1 MFYLGLISFAAAMLA
16 MLVALILTVF
26 QLFQRQTTLKKSIV
40 TLASVSFGLH
50 TLSILSLMA
59 MQVLQDYTISYVVSV
74 VNSVM
79 PTILKM
85 TAIWG
90 GQAGSLF
97 FWGWTLNLVLFIS
110 LHVRRQI
117 QDGWSFLI
125 TTLSLLFFG
134 ALSLFA
140 ENPFTRVW
148 ITEAGNILEGVFSP
162 AAGAT
167 IYGGISGFGLNPLLR
182 HWGMVIHPPILYF
195 GFALFLVPFSVAISY
210 LIRGESGEGLLG
222 ETRLWL
228 LSAWILLTAGIVLGS
243 WWSYDVLGWGG
254 YWAWDP
260 VETASLLPWLTST
273 GLLHSLLLQKQRK
286 IFKRFNF
293 VLILLTYI
301 LVIFSILI
309 TRAGLLNSVHAFG
322 ESNISM
328 PLTLLTLTLFMVS
341 VALLVWRW
349 KHLQSGWE
357 LTSLVTR
364 DAAFLYTNVILIAL
378 TIVCFYGLA
387 YPLVSGIVTGTQ
399 IGLDRTFFDQAAVP
413 LFILLAVLM
422 AVCPLSAWTV
432 NSVRQL
438 GKSAVIPLILSILLT
453 LASFF
458 FLTKSWLALIV
469 LFVVAFGLLLM
480 LALSL
485 RDSKSP
491 RDAGKRWWGQRARHG
506 AWFVHAGVLLIA
518 LGIVGMEGLAGSIQG
533 TMIPGDK
540 MPLRSYQVE
549 FVQLTTEYENPEYMT
564 IEAELVLWKDGKAV
578 AKLYPGQHLYES
590 RGQYVSIPDKHSTLR
605 GDFYTLLLDYSSM
618 MGYVT
623 IQASDNPLVNFMWIG
638 ALLMVLGAA
647 LAASLPWKSLQLD
660 YVDEKDQELHRS

>member
-1 MFYLGLISFAAAMLA
+1 MFYLGLISFAAS
-16 MLVALILTVF
+16 MLVMFIALILTIF
-26 QLFQRQTTLKKSIV
+26 QLVKRQTILTKSTI
-40 TLASVSFGLH
+40 TLASLSFGLH
-50 TLSILSLMA
+50 TLSVLTLMA
-59 MQVLQDYTISYVVSV
+59 MQVLQDYSNAHIVSV

-79 PTILKM
+79 PTVLKM

-117 QDGWSFLI
+117 QDNWSFTFTALN
-125 TTLSLLFFG
+125 LLFFG
-134 ALSLFA
+134 AYTLFVD
-140 ENPFTRVW
+140 NPFSRVW
-148 ITEAGNILEGVFSP
+148 LTESGNILEGVFSP
-162 AAGAT
+162 AAGVSV
-167 IYGGISGFGLNPLLR
+167 YGGLSGFGLNPLLR
-182 HWGMVIHPPILYF
+182 HWGMVIHPPILYL
-195 GFALFLVPFSVAISY
+195 GYALFLVPFCVAISY

-260 VETASLLPWLTST
+260 VETASLIPWLTST

-286 IFKRFNF
+286 IFQRFNF
-293 VLILLTYI
+293 VLILLTYVLI
-301 LVIFSILI
+301 IFSILI

-322 ESNISM
+322 ASKISL
-328 PLTLLTLTLFMVS
+328 PLTLLTLTLVGGS
-341 VALLVWRW
+341 VALLAWRW
-349 KHLQSGWE
+349 RHLYSGWE

-364 DAAFLYTNVILIAL
+364 DAAFLYTNVILISL

-387 YPLVSGIVTGTQ
+387 YPLISGILTGTQ
-399 IGLDRTFFDQAAVP
+399 IGLDRTFFDQAATP
-413 LFILLAVLM
+413 LFILLTALM
-422 AVCPLSAWTV
+422 AVCPISAWTV
-432 NSVRQL
+432 NAVRQL
-438 GKSAVIPLILSILLT
+438 GKTVFIPAALSMMLT
-453 LASFF
+453 VVFYF
-458 FLTKSWLALIV
+458 FLTKSWLALLV
-469 LFVVAFGLLLM
+469 LFVVSFGLLLM
-480 LALSL
+480 LALTL
-485 RDSKSP
+485 RDCRSP
-491 RDAGKRWWGQRARHG
+491 SEAAKRWWGQRSRHG

-540 MPLRSYQVE
+540 MPLRSYHVE
-549 FVQLTTEYENPEYMT
+549 FVQLTTEYENPEYLT
-564 IEAELVLWKDGKAV
+564 IEAELVLWQDDKV
-578 AKLYPGQHLYES
+578 VTRLYPGQHLYES

-605 GDFYTLLLDYSSM
+605 GDFYTLLLDYNSM

-647 LAASLPWKSLQLD
+647 LAASLPWRSLQVGD
-660 YVDEKDQELHRS
+660 DDQKAQELSRS

>member
-1 MFYLGLISFAAAMLA
+1 MFYLGLISFAVS
-16 MLVALILTVF
+16 MLVMLIALIFTIF
-26 QLFQRQTTLKKSIV
+26 QLVKHQTALTKPIL
-40 TLASVSFGLH
+40 TLASLSFALH
-50 TLSILSLMA
+50 TLSLLSLMA
-59 MQVLQDYTISYVVSV
+59 MQVLQDYSISYVVSV

-97 FWGWTLNLVLFIS
+97 FWGWTLNLVLFLS

-117 QDGWSFLI
+117 QDGWSFLF
-125 TTLSLLFFG
+125 TALNLLFFG

-140 ENPFTRVW
+140 ENPFSRVW
-148 ITEAGNILEGVFSP
+148 LTESGNILEGVFSP
-162 AAGAT
+162 AAGASV
-167 IYGGISGFGLNPLLR
+167 YGGISGFGLNPLLR

-195 GFALFLVPFSVAISY
+195 GFALFLVPFCVAISY

-260 VETASLLPWLTST
+260 VETASLIPWFTST

-301 LVIFSILI
+301 LIIFSILI
-309 TRAGLLNSVHAFG
+309 TRAGLLSSVHAFG
-322 ESNISM
+322 ESNISL
-328 PLTLLTLTLFMVS
+328 PLTLLTVTLFVVS
-341 VALLVWRW
+341 AVLLAWRW
-349 KHLQSGWE
+349 RRLYSGWE

-364 DAAFLYTNVILIAL
+364 DAAFLYTNVILISL

-387 YPLVSGIVTGTQ
+387 YPLISGIFTGTQ

-413 LFILLAVLM
+413 LFLLLAVLM
-422 AVCPLSAWTV
+422 AVCPLSGWTV
-432 NSVRQL
+432 NAVKQL
-438 GKSAVIPLILSILLT
+438 GKAARIPLLLSLLLT
-453 LASFF
+453 AVSYFL
-458 FLTKSWLALIV
+458 LTKSWLALLV
-469 LFVVAFGLLLM
+469 LFVVSFGLMLM
-480 LALSL
+480 LALTL
-485 RDSKSP
+485 RDCKSP
-491 RDAGKRWWGQRARHG
+491 REAAKRWWGQRSLHG

-518 LGIVGMEGLAGSIQG
+518 LGIVGMEGLSGSIQG

-540 MPLRSYQVE
+540 MPLRSYHVE
-549 FVQLTTEYENPEYMT
+549 FVQLTTEYENPEYLT
-564 IEAELVLWKDGKAV
+564 IEAELVLWKDGKAI
-578 AKLYPGQHLYES
+578 ARLYPGQHLYET
-590 RGQYVSIPDKHSTLR
+590 RGQYISIPDKQSTLR
-605 GDFYTLLLDYSSM
+605 GDFYTLLLDYNSM

-647 LAASLPWKSLQLD
+647 LAASLPWKSLQLGGD
-660 YVDEKDQELHRS
+660 DQHEQELSRS

>member
-1 MFYLGLISFAAAMLA
+1 MFYLGLISFVASILA
-16 MLVALILTVF
+16 MLIAVILTIY
-26 QLFQRQTTLKKSIV
+26 QLIKRQTILTKSTI
-40 TLASVSFGLH
+40 TLASISFGLH
-50 TLSILSLMA
+50 TLSVLTLMA
-59 MQVLQDYTISYVVSV
+59 MQVLQDYSISYVVSV

-97 FWGWTLNLVLFIS
+97 FWGWTLNLVFFIS

-117 QDGWSFLI
+117 QDSWSFLF
-125 TTLSLLFFG
+125 TALNLLFFG

-148 ITEAGNILEGVFSP
+148 LTESGGILEGVFSP
-162 AAGAT
+162 ATGAT
-167 IYGGISGFGLNPLLR
+167 VYSGISGFGLNPLLR

-195 GFALFLVPFSVAISY
+195 GFALFLIPFSVAISY
-210 LIRGESGEGLLG
+210 LIRGESDEGLLG

-228 LSAWILLTAGIVLGS
+228 LSGWILLTAGIVLGS

-293 VLILLTYI
+293 VLILLTYM

-322 ESNISM
+322 ESKISL
-328 PLTLLTLTLFMVS
+328 PLTLLTLTLFVVS
-341 VALLVWRW
+341 VALLAWRW
-349 KHLQSGWE
+349 RHLHSGWE

-364 DAAFLYTNVILIAL
+364 DAAFLYTNVILISL

-387 YPLVSGIVTGTQ
+387 YPLITGALTGTQ
-399 IGLDRTFFDQAAVP
+399 IGLDRTFFDKAATP

-432 NSVRQL
+432 NAVRQL
-438 GKSAVIPLILSILLT
+438 GKTARIPLILSLVLIVV
-453 LASFF
+453 SFF
-458 FLTKSWLALIV
+458 LLTKSWLALMV
-469 LFVVAFGLLLM
+469 LFVVGFGLLLM
-480 LALSL
+480 LALTL
-485 RDSKSP
+485 RDCKSP
-491 RDAGKRWWGQRARHG
+491 REAGKRWWSQRARHG

-540 MPLRSYQVE
+540 MPLRSYHVE
-549 FVQLTTEYENPEYMT
+549 FVQLTTEYENPEYLT
-564 IEAELVLWKDGKAV
+564 IEAELVLWKDGKV
-578 AKLYPGQHLYES
+578 IGKLYPGQHLYET
-590 RGQYVSIPDKHSTLR
+590 RGQYVSIPDKQSNLR

-638 ALLMVLGAA
+638 ALMMVLGAA
-647 LAASLPWKSLQLD
+647 LAATLPWKSLQLGD
-660 YVDEKDQELHRS
+660 DDQPTLEQPRS

>member
-1 MFYLGLISFAAAMLA
+1 MFYLGLISFAAS
-16 MLVALILTVF
+16 MLVMLIAIILTIF
-26 QLFQRQTTLKKSIV
+26 QLIKRQTILTKLSI

-50 TLSILSLMA
+50 TLSILTLMA

-85 TAIWG
+85 TAVWG

-117 QDGWSFLI
+117 QDGWSFLF
-125 TTLSLLFFG
+125 TASNLLFFG
-134 ALSLFA
+134 VLSLFA
-140 ENPFTRVW
+140 ENPFSRVW
-148 ITEAGNILEGVFSP
+148 LTEAGNILEGVFSP

-167 IYGGISGFGLNPLLR
+167 VYGGLSGFGLNPLLR
-182 HWGMVIHPPILYF
+182 HWGMVIHPPILYL
-195 GFALFLVPFSVAISY
+195 GFALFLVPFSIALSY
-210 LIRGESGEGLLG
+210 LIRDETGEGLLG

-286 IFKRFNF
+286 IFQRFNF

-301 LVIFSILI
+301 LIIFSILI

-322 ESNISM
+322 ESNISL
-328 PLTLLTLTLFMVS
+328 PLTLLTLTLVGVS
-341 VALLVWRW
+341 VALLAWRW
-349 KHLQSGWE
+349 RRLYSGWE

-364 DAAFLYTNVILIAL
+364 DAAFLYTNVILISL

-387 YPLVSGIVTGTQ
+387 YPLVTGVLTGTQ
-399 IGLDRTFFDQAAVP
+399 IGLDRTFFDQAATP
-413 LFILLAVLM
+413 LFILLAALM
-422 AVCPLSAWTV
+422 AVCPLSAWSV
-432 NSVRQL
+432 NAIRQL

-453 LASFF
+453 VMSYFL
-458 FLTKSWLALIV
+458 LTKSWLALLV
-469 LFVVAFGLLLM
+469 LFVVGFGLLLM
-480 LALSL
+480 LALTL
-485 RDSKSP
+485 RDFRSP
-491 RDAGKRWWGQRARHG
+491 REAGKRWWGQRARYG
-506 AWFVHAGVLLIA
+506 AWFVHTGVLLIA
-518 LGIVGMEGLAGSIQG
+518 LGIVGMEALSGSIQG

-540 MPLRSYQVE
+540 MPLRSYEVE
-549 FVQLTTEYENPEYMT
+549 FVQLTTEYENPEYWT

-578 AKLYPGQHLYES
+578 AKLYPGQHLYEN
-590 RGQYVSIPDKHSTLR
+590 RGQYVSIPDKQSTLQ
-605 GDFYTLLLDYSSM
+605 GDFYTLLLDYNSM

-647 LAASLPWKSLQLD
+647 LAASMPWKSLQPG
-660 YVDEKDQELHRS
+660 YIDEQEQELPR

>member
-1 MFYLGLISFAAAMLA
+1 MFQLGLFSFAAAMLA
-16 MLVALILTVF
+16 ILMALVLTVF
-26 QLFQRQTTLKKSIV
+26 QLIKRQTTLTKPV
-40 TLASVSFGLH
+40 MTLANLSFGLH
-50 TLSILSLMA
+50 TLSLLSLMS
-59 MQVLQDYTISYVVSV
+59 MQVLQDYSNAYVVSV

-85 TAIWG
+85 TAVWG

-117 QDGWSFLI
+117 QDGWSFLF
-125 TTLSLLFFG
+125 TAVNLLFFG

-140 ENPFTRVW
+140 ENPFSRIW
-148 ITEAGNILEGVFSP
+148 LLESGDVLDGVFSP
-162 AAGAT
+162 AAGASV
-167 IYGGISGFGLNPLLR
+167 YGGISGFGLNPLLR
-182 HWGMVIHPPILYF
+182 HWGMVIHPPILYL
-195 GFALFLVPFSVAISY
+195 GFALFLVPFSVAVSY

-228 LSAWILLTAGIVLGS
+228 LCAWVLLTAGIVLGS

-260 VETASLLPWLTST
+260 VETASLIPWFTST

-301 LVIFSILI
+301 LIIFSILI

-322 ESNISM
+322 ESKISL
-328 PLTLLTLTLFMVS
+328 PLMLLTLTLFMVS

-387 YPLVSGIVTGTQ
+387 YPLVSGIFTGTQ

-432 NSVRQL
+432 NSFRQL

-480 LALSL
+480 LALNL

-491 RDAGKRWWGQRARHG
+491 REAGKRWWGQRARHG

>member
-1 MFYLGLISFAAAMLA
+1 MFQLGLFSFAAAMLA
-16 MLVALILTVF
+16 ILMALVLTVF
-26 QLFQRQTTLKKSIV
+26 QLIKRQTTLTKPV
-40 TLASVSFGLH
+40 MTLANLSFGLH
-50 TLSILSLMA
+50 TLSLLSLMA
-59 MQVLQDYTISYVVSV
+59 MQVLQDYSNAYVVSV
-74 VNSVM
+74 INSVM
-79 PTILKM
+79 PTVLKM
-85 TAIWG
+85 TAVWG

-117 QDGWSFLI
+117 QDGWSFLF
-125 TTLSLLFFG
+125 TAVNLLFFG

-140 ENPFTRVW
+140 ENPFSRVW
-148 ITEAGNILEGVFSP
+148 LLESGDILDSVFSP

-167 IYGGISGFGLNPLLR
+167 VYGGISGFGLNPLLR

-210 LIRGESGEGLLG
+210 IIRGESGEGLLG

-228 LSAWILLTAGIVLGS
+228 LSAWVLLTAGIILGS

-260 VETASLLPWLTST
+260 VETASLIPWLTST

-286 IFKRFNF
+286 IFQRFNF
-293 VLILLTYI
+293 VLILLTYVM
-301 LVIFSILI
+301 VIFSILI

-322 ESNISM
+322 ESKISL
-328 PLTLLTLTLFMVS
+328 PLTLMTISLF
-341 VALLVWRW
+341 LVCIAMLAWRW
-349 KHLQSGWE
+349 KRLHSGWE

-364 DAAFLYTNVILIAL
+364 DAAFLYTNVILISL
-378 TIVCFYGLA
+378 TVVCFYGLA
-387 YPLVSGIVTGTQ
+387 YPLITGVFTGTQ
-399 IGLDRTFFDQAAVP
+399 IGLDRTFFDKAATP
-413 LFILLAVLM
+413 LFILLAALM

-438 GKSAVIPLILSILLT
+438 GKKALIPLALSLGLLVVYY
-453 LASFF
+453 F
-458 FLTKSWLALIV
+458 FLTKSWLGLVV
-469 LFVVAFGLLLM
+469 LFVVTFGLLLM

-491 RDAGKRWWGQRARHG
+491 RAAGKRWWGQRARHG

-518 LGIVGMEGLAGSIQG
+518 LGIVGMEALEGSIQG

-540 MPLRSYQVE
+540 MPLRSYEVE
-549 FVQLTTEYENPEYMT
+549 FVELTTEYENPEYMT
-564 IEAELVLWKDGKAV
+564 IEAKLVLWKDGKV
-578 AKLYPGQHLYES
+578 IDTLYPGQYLYED
-590 RGQYVSIPDKHSTLR
+590 RGQYVSIPDKQSTLR

-623 IQASDNPLVNFMWIG
+623 VQASDNPLVNFMWIG
-638 ALLMVLGAA
+638 ALLMVLGAI
-647 LAASLPWKSLQLD
+647 LAASMPWKSLQLE
-660 YVDEKDQELHRS
+660 VGDENEQESTRS

>member
-1 MFYLGLISFAAAMLA
+1 MFYLGLISFAAS
-16 MLVALILTVF
+16 MLVMLIALIFTIF
-26 QLFQRQTTLKKSIV
+26 QLIKHQTTLTKPIL
-40 TLASVSFGLH
+40 TLASLSFALH
-50 TLSILSLMA
+50 TLSLLSLMA
-59 MQVLQDYTISYVVSV
+59 MQVLQDYSISYVVSV

-85 TAIWG
+85 TAVWG

-97 FWGWTLNLVLFIS
+97 FWGWTLNLVLFLS

-117 QDGWSFLI
+117 QDGWSFLF
-125 TTLSLLFFG
+125 TALNLLFFG

-140 ENPFTRVW
+140 ENPFNRVW
-148 ITEAGNILEGVFSP
+148 LTESGNILEGVFSP

-167 IYGGISGFGLNPLLR
+167 VYGGISGFGLNPLLR

-195 GFALFLVPFSVAISY
+195 GFALFLVPFCVAISY

-260 VETASLLPWLTST
+260 VETASLIPWFTST

-301 LVIFSILI
+301 LIIFSILI
-309 TRAGLLNSVHAFG
+309 TRAGLLSSVHAFG
-322 ESNISM
+322 ESNISL
-328 PLTLLTLTLFMVS
+328 PLTLLTVTLFVVS
-341 VALLVWRW
+341 AALLAWRW
-349 KHLQSGWE
+349 RRLYSGWE

-364 DAAFLYTNVILIAL
+364 DAAFLYTNVILISL

-387 YPLVSGIVTGTQ
+387 YPLISGIFTGTQ

-413 LFILLAVLM
+413 LFLLLAVLM
-422 AVCPLSAWTV
+422 AVCPLSGWTV
-432 NSVRQL
+432 NAVKQL
-438 GKSAVIPLILSILLT
+438 GKAARIPLLLSLLLIT
-453 LASFF
+453 VSYFL
-458 FLTKSWLALIV
+458 LTKSWLALLV
-469 LFVVAFGLLLM
+469 LFVVSFGLMLM
-480 LALSL
+480 LALTL
-485 RDSKSP
+485 RDCKSA
-491 RDAGKRWWGQRARHG
+491 REAAKRWWGQRSHYG

-518 LGIVGMEGLAGSIQG
+518 LGIVGMEGLSGSIQG

-540 MPLRSYQVE
+540 MPLRSYHVE
-549 FVQLTTEYENPEYMT
+549 FVQLTSEYENPEYLT
-564 IEAELVLWKDGKAV
+564 IEAELVLWRDGKAI
-578 AKLYPGQHLYES
+578 ARLYPGQHLYEN
-590 RGQYVSIPDKHSTLR
+590 RGQYISIPDKQSTLR
-605 GDFYTLLLDYSSM
+605 GDFYTLLLDYNSM

-647 LAASLPWKSLQLD
+647 LAASLPWKSLQLGD
-660 YVDEKDQELHRS
+660 DDQHEQELSRS

>member
-1 MFYLGLISFAAAMLA
+1 MFQLGLFSFAAAMLA
-16 MLVALILTVF
+16 ILIALVITVF
-26 QLFQRQTTLKKSIV
+26 QLIKRQTTLTKPV
-40 TLASVSFGLH
+40 MTLANLSFGLH
-50 TLSILSLMA
+50 TLSLLSLMA
-59 MQVLQDYTISYVVSV
+59 MQVLQDYSNAYVVSV
-74 VNSVM
+74 INSVM
-79 PTILKM
+79 PTVLKM
-85 TAIWG
+85 TAVWG

-97 FWGWTLNLVLFIS
+97 FWGCTLNLVLFIS

-117 QDGWSFLI
+117 QDGWSFLF
-125 TTLSLLFFG
+125 TAVNLLFFG

-140 ENPFTRVW
+140 ENPFSRVW
-148 ITEAGNILEGVFSP
+148 LLESGDILDSVFSP

-167 IYGGISGFGLNPLLR
+167 VYGGISGFGLNPLLR

-228 LSAWILLTAGIVLGS
+228 LSAWVLLTAGIILGS

-260 VETASLLPWLTST
+260 VETASLIPWLTST

-286 IFKRFNF
+286 IFQRFNF
-293 VLILLTYI
+293 VLILLTYVM
-301 LVIFSILI
+301 VIFSILI

-322 ESNISM
+322 ESKISL
-328 PLTLLTLTLFMVS
+328 PLTLTTLTLFV
-341 VALLVWRW
+341 VCIALLAWRW
-349 KHLQSGWE
+349 KRLHSGWE

-364 DAAFLYTNVILIAL
+364 DAAFLYTNVILISL
-378 TIVCFYGLA
+378 TVVCFYGLA
-387 YPLVSGIVTGTQ
+387 YPLITGVFTGTQ
-399 IGLDRTFFDQAAVP
+399 IGLDRTFFDKAATP
-413 LFILLAVLM
+413 LFILLAALM

-438 GKSAVIPLILSILLT
+438 GKKALIPLALSLGLLVVT
-453 LASFF
+453 YF
-458 FLTKSWLALIV
+458 FLTKSWLGLLV
-469 LFVVAFGLLLM
+469 LFVVTFGLLLM

-491 RDAGKRWWGQRARHG
+491 RAAGKRWWGQRARHG

-518 LGIVGMEGLAGSIQG
+518 LGIVGMEALEGSIQG

-540 MPLRSYQVE
+540 MPLRSYEVE
-549 FVQLTTEYENPEYMT
+549 FVELTTEYENPEYMT
-564 IEAELVLWKDGKAV
+564 IEAKLVLWKDGKV
-578 AKLYPGQHLYES
+578 IDTLYPGQYLYED
-590 RGQYVSIPDKHSTLR
+590 RGQYVSIPDKQSTLR

-623 IQASDNPLVNFMWIG
+623 VQASDNPLVNFMWIG
-638 ALLMVLGAA
+638 ALLMVLGAI
-647 LAASLPWKSLQLD
+647 LAASMPWKSLQLE
-660 YVDEKDQELHRS
+660 VGDENEQESTRS

>member
-1 MFYLGLISFAAAMLA
+1 MFYLGLISFAAS
-16 MLVALILTVF
+16 MLVMLTALILTIF
-26 QLFQRQTTLKKSIV
+26 QLIKRQTLLTKSTI

-50 TLSILSLMA
+50 TLSVLTLMA
-59 MQVLQDYTISYVVSV
+59 MQVLQDYSISYVVSV

-85 TAIWG
+85 TAVWG

-117 QDGWSFLI
+117 QDGWSFLF
-125 TTLSLLFFG
+125 TALNLLFFG
-134 ALSLFA
+134 ALSLFI
-140 ENPFTRVW
+140 ENPFSRLW
-148 ITEAGNILEGVFSP
+148 LTEAGNILEGVFSP
-162 AAGAT
+162 AAGASV
-167 IYGGISGFGLNPLLR
+167 YGGLSGFGLNPLLR
-182 HWGMVIHPPILYF
+182 HWGMVIHPPILYL

-210 LIRGESGEGLLG
+210 LIRNESGEGLLG

-286 IFKRFNF
+286 IFQRFNF
-293 VLILLTYI
+293 VLILLTYT

-322 ESNISM
+322 ESNISL
-328 PLTLLTLTLFMVS
+328 PLTLLTLTLVGVS
-341 VALLVWRW
+341 IALLAWRW
-349 KHLQSGWE
+349 RHLYSGWE

-364 DAAFLYTNVILIAL
+364 DAAFLYTNVILISL

-387 YPLVSGIVTGTQ
+387 YPLVTGVLTGTQ
-399 IGLDRTFFDQAAVP
+399 IGLDRTFFDQAATP
-413 LFILLAVLM
+413 LFILLAALM
-422 AVCPLSAWTV
+422 AVCPLSAWSV
-432 NSVRQL
+432 NAIRQL
-438 GKSAVIPLILSILLT
+438 GKSTVIPLILSILLT
-453 LASFF
+453 VTSYFL
-458 FLTKSWLALIV
+458 LTKSWLALLV
-469 LFVVAFGLLLM
+469 LLVVGFGLLLM
-480 LALSL
+480 LALTL
-485 RDSKSP
+485 RDFRSP
-491 RDAGKRWWGQRARHG
+491 HEAGKRWWGQRARYG
-506 AWFVHAGVLLIA
+506 AWFVHTGVLLIA
-518 LGIVGMEGLAGSIQG
+518 LGIVGMEALSGSIQG

-540 MPLRSYQVE
+540 MPLRSYEVE
-549 FVQLTTEYENPEYMT
+549 FVQLTTEYENPEYLT
-564 IEAELVLWKDGKAV
+564 IEAELVLWKDGKTA
-578 AKLYPGQHLYES
+578 AKLYPGQHLYEN
-590 RGQYVSIPDKHSTLR
+590 RGQYVSIPDKQSTLR
-605 GDFYTLLLDYSSM
+605 GDFYTLLLDYNSM

-647 LAASLPWKSLQLD
+647 LAASMPWKSLQPG
-660 YVDEKDQELHRS
+660 YVDEREQELPR

>member
-1 MFYLGLISFAAAMLA
+1 MFYLGLISFAASMLV
-16 MLVALILTVF
+16 MLVALILTIF
-26 QLFQRQTTLKKSIV
+26 QLFKRQTILTRSTI

-50 TLSILSLMA
+50 TLSVLTLMA
-59 MQVLQDYTISYVVSV
+59 MQVLQDYSISYVVSV

-85 TAIWG
+85 TAVWG

-117 QDGWSFLI
+117 QDGWSFLL
-125 TTLSLLFFG
+125 TALNLLFFG

-140 ENPFTRVW
+140 ENPFSRVW
-148 ITEAGNILEGVFSP
+148 LLESGDILEGVFSP
-162 AAGAT
+162 AAGASV
-167 IYGGISGFGLNPLLR
+167 YGGISGFGLNPLLR
-182 HWGMVIHPPILYF
+182 HWGMVIHPPILYL
-195 GFALFLVPFSVAISY
+195 GFALFLVPFSVAVSY

-243 WWSYDVLGWGG
+243 WWPYDVLGWGG

-260 VETASLLPWLTST
+260 VETASLIPWFTST
-273 GLLHSLLLQKQRK
+273 GLLHSLLLQKQRN

-301 LVIFSILI
+301 LIIFSILI

-322 ESNISM
+322 ESNISL
-328 PLTLLTLTLFMVS
+328 PLMLLTLTLFVVS

-387 YPLVSGIVTGTQ
+387 YPLITGVFTGTQ

-413 LFILLAVLM
+413 LFILLAALM

-438 GKSAVIPLILSILLT
+438 GKTAVIPLVLSILLT
-453 LASFF
+453 IVSFF
-458 FLTKSWLALIV
+458 LLTKSWLALIV

-485 RDSKSP
+485 RDCKSP
-491 RDAGKRWWGQRARHG
+491 REVGKRWWAQRARHG

-540 MPLRSYQVE
+540 MPLRSYHVE

-564 IEAELVLWKDGKAV
+564 IEAELALWKDGKV
-578 AKLYPGQHLYES
+578 VDRLYPGQHLYED
-590 RGQYVSIPDKHSTLR
+590 RGQYVSIPDKQSTLR

-638 ALLMVLGAA
+638 AILMVLGAA
-647 LAASLPWKSLQLD
+647 LAASLPWKSLKLD
-660 YVDEKDQELHRS
+660 YVDEKDQELQHS

>member
-1 MFYLGLISFAAAMLA
+1 MFYLGLISFAGSMLA
-16 MLVALILTVF
+16 MLSALILTIS
-26 QLFQRQTTLKKSIV
+26 QLFKRQTVLTKSII
-40 TLASVSFGLH
+40 TLASISFYLH
-50 TLSILSLMA
+50 TLSLLSLMA
-59 MQVLQDYTISYVVSV
+59 MQVLQDYSNAYVVSV
-74 VNSVM
+74 INSVM

-85 TAIWG
+85 TAVWG

-117 QDGWSFLI
+117 QDGWSFLF
-125 TTLSLLFFG
+125 TAVNLLFFG
-134 ALSLFA
+134 ALSLLA
-140 ENPFTRVW
+140 ENPFSRVW
-148 ITEAGNILEGVFSP
+148 ALESGEILDGVFSP
-162 AAGAT
+162 IAGAT
-167 IYGGISGFGLNPLLR
+167 VYGGISGFGLNPLLR
-182 HWGMVIHPPILYF
+182 HWGMVIHPPILYL
-195 GFALFLVPFSVAISY
+195 GFALFLVPFAVAASY

-228 LSAWILLTAGIVLGS
+228 LSAWVLLTAGIVLGS

-260 VETASLLPWLTST
+260 VETASLIPWFTST

-293 VLILLTYI
+293 VLILLTYVLI
-301 LVIFSILI
+301 IFSILI

-322 ESNISM
+322 ESNISL
-328 PLTLLTLTLFMVS
+328 PLTLLTLTLFVVS

-349 KHLQSGWE
+349 KHLESGWE

-387 YPLVSGIVTGTQ
+387 YPLVSGIFTGTQ

-413 LFILLAVLM
+413 LFILLAALM

-438 GKSAVIPLILSILLT
+438 GRSAVIPLIGSVLLT
-453 LASFF
+453 TVSFF
-458 FLTKSWLALIV
+458 LLTKSWIGLLV
-469 LFVVAFGLLLM
+469 LFVVIFGLLLM
-480 LALSL
+480 LALTL
-485 RDSKSP
+485 RDCKSP
-491 RDAGKRWWGQRARHG
+491 KAAAKRWWGQRARHG

-540 MPLRSYQVE
+540 MPLRSYEVE
-549 FVQLTTEYENPEYMT
+549 FVALTTEYENPEYMT

-578 AKLYPGQHLYES
+578 AQLFPGQHLYET
-590 RGQYVSIPDKHSTLR
+590 RGQYVSIPDKQSTLR

-623 IQASDNPLVNFMWIG
+623 IQASDNPLVNYMWIG
-638 ALLMVLGAA
+638 ALLMVLGAI
-647 LAASLPWKSLQLD
+647 LAASMPWNSLQLEV
-660 YVDEKDQELHRS
+660 VDENEQELVN

>member
-1 MFYLGLISFAAAMLA
+1 
-16 MLVALILTVF
+16 
-26 QLFQRQTTLKKSIV
+26 
-40 TLASVSFGLH
+40 
-50 TLSILSLMA
+50 
-59 MQVLQDYTISYVVSV
+59 
-74 VNSVM
+74 
-79 PTILKM
+79 M

-125 TTLSLLFFG
+125 TAISLLFFG

-322 ESNISM
+322 ESNISL
-328 PLTLLTLTLFMVS
+328 PLTLLTLSLVGVS
-341 VALLVWRW
+341 AALLAWRW
-349 KHLQSGWE
+349 RLLYSGWE

-364 DAAFLYTNVILIAL
+364 DAAFLYTNVLLIAL

-387 YPLVSGIVTGTQ
+387 YPLISGVFTGTQ
-399 IGLDRTFFDQAAVP
+399 IGLDRTFFDQAATP
-413 LFILLAVLM
+413 LFILLALLM

-453 LASFF
+453 VASFF
-458 FLTKSWLALIV
+458 FLTKSWLALLV
-469 LFVVAFGLLLM
+469 LFVVSFGLLLM

-485 RDSKSP
+485 RDCKTP
-491 RDAGKRWWGQRARHG
+491 REAGKRWWGQRARHG

-540 MPLRSYQVE
+540 MPLRSYEVE
-549 FVQLTTEYENPEYMT
+549 FVELTTEYENPEYMT

-578 AKLYPGQHLYES
+578 AKLYPGQHLYED
-590 RGQYVSIPDKHSTLR
+590 RGQYVSIPDKQSTLR

-647 LAASLPWKSLQLD
+647 LAATLPWKSLQLGED
-660 YVDEKDQELHRS
+660 DQPTPEQPRS

>member
-125 TTLSLLFFG
+125 TAISLLFFG

-328 PLTLLTLTLFMVS
+328 PLTLLTLSLVGVS
-341 VALLVWRW
+341 AALLAWRW
-349 KHLQSGWE
+349 RLLYSGWE

-364 DAAFLYTNVILIAL
+364 DAAFLYTNVLLIAL

-387 YPLVSGIVTGTQ
+387 YPLISGVFTGTQ
-399 IGLDRTFFDQAAVP
+399 IGLDRTFFDQAATP
-413 LFILLAVLM
+413 LFILLALLM

-453 LASFF
+453 VASFF
-458 FLTKSWLALIV
+458 FLTKSWLALLV
-469 LFVVAFGLLLM
+469 LFVVSFGLLLM

-485 RDSKSP
+485 RDCKTP
-491 RDAGKRWWGQRARHG
+491 REAGKRWWGQRARHG

-540 MPLRSYQVE
+540 MPLRSYEVE
-549 FVQLTTEYENPEYMT
+549 FVELTTEYENPEYMT

-578 AKLYPGQHLYES
+578 AKLYPGQHLYED
-590 RGQYVSIPDKHSTLR
+590 RGQYVSIPDKQSTLR

-647 LAASLPWKSLQLD
+647 LAATLPWKSLQLGED
-660 YVDEKDQELHRS
+660 DQPTPEQPRS

>member
-1 MFYLGLISFAAAMLA
+1 MFYLGLISFAAS
-16 MLVALILTVF
+16 MLVMFIALIFTIF
-26 QLFQRQTTLKKSIV
+26 QLFKRQTILTKSTI
-40 TLASVSFGLH
+40 TLASLSFALH
-50 TLSILSLMA
+50 TLSLLSLMA

-97 FWGWTLNLVLFIS
+97 FWGWTLNLVLFLS

-117 QDGWSFLI
+117 QDGWSFLF
-125 TTLSLLFFG
+125 TALNLLFFG

-140 ENPFTRVW
+140 ENPFSRVW
-148 ITEAGNILEGVFSP
+148 LTESGNILEGVFSP
-162 AAGAT
+162 AAGAGV
-167 IYGGISGFGLNPLLR
+167 YGGLSGFGLNPLLR

-195 GFALFLVPFSVAISY
+195 GFALFLVPFCVAISY
-210 LIRGESGEGLLG
+210 LIRGETGEGLLG

-260 VETASLLPWLTST
+260 VETASLIPWFTST

-286 IFKRFNF
+286 IFRRFNF

-301 LVIFSILI
+301 LIIFSILI
-309 TRAGLLNSVHAFG
+309 TRAGLLSSVHAFG
-322 ESNISM
+322 ESNISL
-328 PLTLLTLTLFMVS
+328 PLTLLTLSLFGVS
-341 VALLVWRW
+341 VALLAWRW
-349 KHLQSGWE
+349 RYLYSGWE

-364 DAAFLYTNVILIAL
+364 DAAFLYTNVILISL

-387 YPLVSGIVTGTQ
+387 YPLISGFLTGTQ

-413 LFILLAVLM
+413 LFLLLVVLM
-422 AVCPLSAWTV
+422 AVCPLSGWTV
-432 NSVRQL
+432 NAVRQL
-438 GKSAVIPLILSILLT
+438 GKSARIPLLLSLLLT
-453 LASFF
+453 AVSFF
-458 FLTKSWLALIV
+458 LLTKSWLALLVI
-469 LFVVAFGLLLM
+469 FVVSFGLLLM
-480 LALSL
+480 LALTL
-485 RDSKSP
+485 RDCKSP
-491 RDAGKRWWGQRARHG
+491 REAARNWWGQRSRNG

-518 LGIVGMEGLAGSIQG
+518 LGIMGMEGLSGSIQG

-540 MPLRSYQVE
+540 MPLRSYEVE
-549 FVQLTTEYENPEYMT
+549 FVQLTTEYENPEYLT
-564 IEAELVLWKDGKAV
+564 IEAELVLWKDGKAI
-578 AKLYPGQHLYES
+578 ANLYPGQHLYES
-590 RGQYVSIPDKHSTLR
+590 RGQYISIPDKQSTLR
-605 GDFYTLLLDYSSM
+605 GDLYTLLLDYNSM

-647 LAASLPWKSLQLD
+647 LAATLPWKLLQLGD
-660 YVDEKDQELHRS
+660 DDQHQQELSRS

>member
-1 MFYLGLISFAAAMLA
+1 MFQLGLISFAASMLA
-16 MLVALILTVF
+16 MLIALVLTIS
-26 QLFQRQTTLKKSIV
+26 QLFKRQVKLTKSIV
-40 TLASVSFGLH
+40 TLANISFGLH
-50 TLSILSLMA
+50 TLSLLTLMA
-59 MQVLQDYTISYVVSV
+59 MQVLQDYSNAYVVSV
-74 VNSVM
+74 INSVM
-79 PTILKM
+79 PTVLKM
-85 TAIWG
+85 TAVWG

-97 FWGWTLNLVLFIS
+97 FWSWMLNLVLFIS

-117 QDGWSFLI
+117 QDGWSFLF
-125 TTLSLLFFG
+125 TAVNLLFFG

-140 ENPFTRVW
+140 ENPFSRVW
-148 ITEAGNILEGVFSP
+148 LLESEEILEGVFSP

-167 IYGGISGFGLNPLLR
+167 VYGGISGFGLNPLLR
-182 HWGMVIHPPILYF
+182 HWGMVIHPPILYL
-195 GFALFLVPFSVAISY
+195 GFALFLVPFSIAASY

-228 LSAWILLTAGIVLGS
+228 LSAWVLLTVGIVLGS

-260 VETASLLPWLTST
+260 VETASLIPWLTST

-301 LVIFSILI
+301 MVVFSILI

-322 ESNISM
+322 ESRISL
-328 PLTLLTLTLFMVS
+328 PLTLMTLSLFVVC
-341 VALLVWRW
+341 VALLAWRW
-349 KHLQSGWE
+349 RLLYSGWE

-364 DAAFLYTNVILIAL
+364 DAAFLYTNVILISL

-387 YPLVSGIVTGTQ
+387 YPLITGVFTGNQ
-399 IGLDRTFFDQAAVP
+399 IGLDRTFFDQAATP
-413 LFILLAVLM
+413 LFILLAALM

-432 NSVRQL
+432 NSVKQL
-438 GKSAVIPLILSILLT
+438 GKAALIPLALSVILEGVYY
-453 LASFF
+453 F
-458 FLTKSWLALIV
+458 FLTKSWLALSV
-469 LFVVAFGLLLM
+469 LFVVTFGLLLM
-480 LALSL
+480 LTLTL

-491 RDAGKRWWGQRARHG
+491 RAAAKRWWGHRARHG

-518 LGIVGMEGLAGSIQG
+518 LGIVGMEALEGSIQG

-549 FVQLTTEYENPEYMT
+549 FIQLTTEYENPEYMT
-564 IEAELVLWKDGKAV
+564 IEAELVLWKDGKV
-578 AKLYPGQHLYES
+578 VDKLYPGQHLYEN
-590 RGQYVSIPDKHSTLR
+590 RGQYVSIPDKQSTLR

-623 IQASDNPLVNFMWIG
+623 IQASDNPLVNYMWIG
-638 ALLMVLGAA
+638 ALLMVMGAI
-647 LAASLPWKSLQLD
+647 LAATMPWKSLQLD
-660 YVDEKDQELHRS
+660 YVDQGDQELPR

>member
-1 MFYLGLISFAAAMLA
+1 MFYLGLISFAAS
-16 MLVALILTVF
+16 MLVMLIALILTIS
-26 QLFQRQTTLKKSIV
+26 QLIKRQTILTKSTI

-50 TLSILSLMA
+50 TLSILTLMA
-59 MQVLQDYTISYVVSV
+59 MQVLKDYSISYVVSV

-85 TAIWG
+85 SAVWG
-90 GQAGSLF
+90 GQAGALF

-117 QDGWSFLI
+117 QDGWSFLF
-125 TTLSLLFFG
+125 TASNLLFFG
-134 ALSLFA
+134 VLSLFA
-140 ENPFTRVW
+140 ENPFSRVW
-148 ITEAGNILEGVFSP
+148 LTEAGNILEGVFSP

-167 IYGGISGFGLNPLLR
+167 VYGGLSGFGLNPLLR
-182 HWGMVIHPPILYF
+182 HWGMVIHPPILYL

-210 LIRGESGEGLLG
+210 LIRGETEEGLLG

-286 IFKRFNF
+286 IFQRFNF

-301 LVIFSILI
+301 LIIFSILI

-322 ESNISM
+322 ESNISL
-328 PLTLLTLTLFMVS
+328 PLTLLTLALVGVS
-341 VALLVWRW
+341 VALLAWRW
-349 KHLQSGWE
+349 RRLYSGWE

-364 DAAFLYTNVILIAL
+364 DAAFLYTNVILISL

-387 YPLVSGIVTGTQ
+387 YPLVTGVLTGTQ
-399 IGLDRTFFDQAAVP
+399 IGLDRTFFDQAATP
-413 LFILLAVLM
+413 LFILLAALM
-422 AVCPLSAWTV
+422 AVCPLSAWSV
-432 NSVRQL
+432 NAIRQL

-453 LASFF
+453 VMSYFL
-458 FLTKSWLALIV
+458 LTKSWLALLV
-469 LFVVAFGLLLM
+469 LFVVGFGLLLM
-480 LALSL
+480 LALTL
-485 RDSKSP
+485 RDFRSP
-491 RDAGKRWWGQRARHG
+491 REAVKRWWGQRARYG
-506 AWFVHAGVLLIA
+506 AWFVHTGVLLIA
-518 LGIVGMEGLAGSIQG
+518 LGIVGMEALSGSIQG

-540 MPLRSYQVE
+540 MPLRSYEVE
-549 FVQLTTEYENPEYMT
+549 FVQLTTEYENPEYLT

-578 AKLYPGQHLYES
+578 AKLYPGQHLYEN
-590 RGQYVSIPDKHSTLR
+590 RGQYVSIPDKQSTLR
-605 GDFYTLLLDYSSM
+605 GDFYTLLLDYNSM

-647 LAASLPWKSLQLD
+647 LAASMPWKSLQSG
-660 YVDEKDQELHRS
+660 YVDEQEQELPR

>member
-1 MFYLGLISFAAAMLA
+1 MFYLGLISFAVS
-16 MLVALILTVF
+16 MLVMIIALIFTIF
-26 QLFQRQTTLKKSIV
+26 QLVKHQTALTKPIL
-40 TLASVSFGLH
+40 TLASLSFALH
-50 TLSILSLMA
+50 TLSLLSLMA
-59 MQVLQDYTISYVVSV
+59 MQVLQDYSISYVVSV

-97 FWGWTLNLVLFIS
+97 FWGWTLNLVLFLS

-117 QDGWSFLI
+117 QDGWSFLF
-125 TTLSLLFFG
+125 TALNLLFFG

-140 ENPFTRVW
+140 ENPFSRVW
-148 ITEAGNILEGVFSP
+148 LTESGNILEGVFSP
-162 AAGAT
+162 AAGASV
-167 IYGGISGFGLNPLLR
+167 YGGISGFGLNPLLR

-195 GFALFLVPFSVAISY
+195 GFALFLVPFCVAISY

-228 LSAWILLTAGIVLGS
+228 LSAWILLTAGIILGS

-260 VETASLLPWLTST
+260 VETASLIPWFTST

-301 LVIFSILI
+301 LIIFSILI
-309 TRAGLLNSVHAFG
+309 TRAGLLSSVHAFG
-322 ESNISM
+322 ESNISL
-328 PLTLLTLTLFMVS
+328 PLTLLTVTLFVVS
-341 VALLVWRW
+341 AALLTWRW
-349 KHLQSGWE
+349 HHLYSGWE

-364 DAAFLYTNVILIAL
+364 DAAFLYTNVILISL

-387 YPLVSGIVTGTQ
+387 YPLISGIFTGTQ

-413 LFILLAVLM
+413 LFLLLAVLM

-432 NSVRQL
+432 NAVKQL
-438 GKSAVIPLILSILLT
+438 GKAARIPLLLSLLLT
-453 LASFF
+453 AVSYFL
-458 FLTKSWLALIV
+458 LTKSWLALLV
-469 LFVVAFGLLLM
+469 LFVVSFGLMLM
-480 LALSL
+480 LALTL
-485 RDSKSP
+485 RDCKSP
-491 RDAGKRWWGQRARHG
+491 REAAKRWWGQRSRHG

-518 LGIVGMEGLAGSIQG
+518 LGIVGMEGLSGSIQG

-540 MPLRSYQVE
+540 MPLRSYHVE
-549 FVQLTTEYENPEYMT
+549 FVKLTTEYENPEYLT
-564 IEAELVLWKDGKAV
+564 IEAELVLWKDGKAI
-578 AKLYPGQHLYES
+578 ARLYPGQHLYET
-590 RGQYVSIPDKHSTLR
+590 RGQYISIPDKQSTLR
-605 GDFYTLLLDYSSM
+605 GDFYTLLLDYNSM

-647 LAASLPWKSLQLD
+647 LAASLPWKSLQLGD
-660 YVDEKDQELHRS
+660 DDQHEQELSRS

>member
-1 MFYLGLISFAAAMLA
+1 MFHLGLISFAAAMLA
-16 MLVALILTVF
+16 ILIALILTVF
-26 QLFQRQTTLKKSIV
+26 QLFKHQTALTKPIT

-50 TLSILSLMA
+50 TLSLLTLMA
-59 MQVLQDYTISYVVSV
+59 MQVLQDYSISYVVSV
-74 VNSVM
+74 VNSAM

-85 TAIWG
+85 TAVWG

-117 QDGWSFLI
+117 QDSWSFLF
-125 TTLSLLFFG
+125 TALNLLFFG

-140 ENPFTRVW
+140 ENPFSRVW
-148 ITEAGNILEGVFSP
+148 MTESGDILEGVFSP

-167 IYGGISGFGLNPLLR
+167 VYGGISGFGLNPLLR
-182 HWGMVIHPPILYF
+182 HWGMVIHPPILYL
-195 GFALFLVPFSVAISY
+195 GFALFLIPFCVAISH
-210 LIRGESGEGLLG
+210 LIRGESDEGLLG

-228 LSAWILLTAGIVLGS
+228 LSGWILLTAGIALGS

-322 ESNISM
+322 ESKISL
-328 PLTLLTLTLFMVS
+328 PLTLLTLTLFGVS
-341 VALLVWRW
+341 VALLAWRW
-349 KHLQSGWE
+349 RLLHSGWE

-364 DAAFLYTNVILIAL
+364 DAAFLYTNVILISL

-387 YPLVSGIVTGTQ
+387 YPLITGAITGTQ
-399 IGLDRTFFDQAAVP
+399 IGLDRTFFDKAATP
-413 LFILLAVLM
+413 LFILLAILM
-422 AVCPLSAWTV
+422 AICPISAWTV

-438 GKSAVIPLILSILLT
+438 GKTARTPLILSILLT
-453 LASFF
+453 GVCYF
-458 FLTKSWLALIV
+458 FLTKSWLALLV
-469 LFVVAFGLLLM
+469 LFIVSFGLLLM
-480 LALSL
+480 LALTL
-485 RDSKSP
+485 RECKSP
-491 RDAGKRWWGQRARHG
+491 REAAKRWWGQRARHG

-518 LGIVGMEGLAGSIQG
+518 LGIVGMEGLEASIQG

-540 MPLRSYQVE
+540 MPLRSYEVE
-549 FVQLTTEYENPEYMT
+549 FVQLTTEYENPEYLT
-564 IEAELVLWKDGKAV
+564 IEAELVLWKDGKV
-578 AKLYPGQHLYES
+578 VDKLFPGQHLYED
-590 RGQYVSIPDKHSTLR
+590 RGQYVSIPGKQSTLR
-605 GDFYTLLLDYSSM
+605 GDFYTLLLDYNSM

-623 IQASDNPLVNFMWIG
+623 IRASDNPLVNFMWIG
-638 ALLMVLGAA
+638 ALLMVLGAI
-647 LAASLPWKSLQLD
+647 LAASVPWKSLQLGD
-660 YVDEKDQELHRS
+660 NDQHERELPVS

>member
-1 MFYLGLISFAAAMLA
+1 MFQLGLFSFAAAMLA
-16 MLVALILTVF
+16 ILMALVLTVF
-26 QLFQRQTTLKKSIV
+26 QLIKRQTTLTKPVMI
-40 TLASVSFGLH
+40 LANLSFGLH
-50 TLSILSLMA
+50 TLSLLSLMA
-59 MQVLQDYTISYVVSV
+59 MQVLQDYSNAYVVSV
-74 VNSVM
+74 INSVM
-79 PTILKM
+79 PTVLKM
-85 TAIWG
+85 TAVWG

-117 QDGWSFLI
+117 QDGWSFLF
-125 TTLSLLFFG
+125 TAVNLLFFG

-140 ENPFTRVW
+140 ENPFSRVW
-148 ITEAGNILEGVFSP
+148 LLESGDILDSVFSP

-167 IYGGISGFGLNPLLR
+167 VYGGISGFGLNPLLR
-182 HWGMVIHPPILYF
+182 HWGMVIHPPILYL
-195 GFALFLVPFSVAISY
+195 GFALFLVPFAVAASY

-228 LSAWILLTAGIVLGS
+228 LSAWVLLTAGIILGS

-260 VETASLLPWLTST
+260 VETASLIPWLTST

-286 IFKRFNF
+286 IFQRFNF
-293 VLILLTYI
+293 VLILLTYVM
-301 LVIFSILI
+301 VIFSILI

-322 ESNISM
+322 ESKISL
-328 PLTLLTLTLFMVS
+328 PLTLMTISLF
-341 VALLVWRW
+341 LVCIAMLAWRW
-349 KHLQSGWE
+349 KRLHSGWE

-364 DAAFLYTNVILIAL
+364 DAAFLYTNVILISL
-378 TIVCFYGLA
+378 TVVCFYSLA
-387 YPLVSGIVTGTQ
+387 YPLITGVFTGTQ
-399 IGLDRTFFDQAAVP
+399 IGLDRTFFDKAATP
-413 LFILLAVLM
+413 LFILLAALM

-438 GKSAVIPLILSILLT
+438 GKKALIPLALSLGLLVVYY
-453 LASFF
+453 F
-458 FLTKSWLALIV
+458 FLTKSWLGLLV
-469 LFVVAFGLLLM
+469 LFVVTFGLLLM

-491 RDAGKRWWGQRARHG
+491 RAAGKRWWGQRARHG

-518 LGIVGMEGLAGSIQG
+518 LGIVGMEALEGSIQG

-540 MPLRSYQVE
+540 MPLRSYEVE
-549 FVQLTTEYENPEYMT
+549 FVELTTEYENPEYMT
-564 IEAELVLWKDGKAV
+564 IEAKLVLWKDGKV
-578 AKLYPGQHLYES
+578 IDTLYPGQYLYED
-590 RGQYVSIPDKHSTLR
+590 RGQYVSIPDKQSTLR

-623 IQASDNPLVNFMWIG
+623 VQASDNPLVNFMWIG
-638 ALLMVLGAA
+638 ALLMVLGAI
-647 LAASLPWKSLQLD
+647 LAATLPWKYLQLEV
-660 YVDEKDQELHRS
+660 VDEKEQEITR